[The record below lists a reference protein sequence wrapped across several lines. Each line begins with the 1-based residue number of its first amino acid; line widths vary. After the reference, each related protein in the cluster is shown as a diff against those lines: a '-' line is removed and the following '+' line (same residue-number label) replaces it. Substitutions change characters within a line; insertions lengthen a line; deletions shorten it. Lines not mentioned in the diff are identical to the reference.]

1 MTPAQRLLMPHGSYF
16 AGLLTKLFLSSAMT
30 FFRIT
35 RLGLMSVLIA
45 ATAGAQPVKP
55 TPRQLAW
62 QQLETTAFLH
72 FTVNTFT
79 DKEWGDGT
87 ESPAIFN
94 PTRLDARQW
103 VKALY
108 EAGFRMAILTAKHHD
123 GFCLWPSKMT
133 EHSVKNS
140 PYKNGQGDIVRE
152 VADACREY
160 GLKFGVYLSPWD
172 RHEPRYGTA
181 SYNDYYKSQ
190 LTELLTN
197 YGPIAEVWFDGAK
210 GDNAKDMTYDF
221 EGYWALVRQLQP
233 DAVMFSDAGPDVR
246 WVGNEAGNAGETC
259 WSTINTTG
267 LAPGVADPKYL
278 NVGDPA
284 GNRWIPAETDV
295 SIRPGWFYHPAED
308 KKVRSAQNLV
318 NLYYQ
323 AVGRNSLLLL
333 NVPPNR
339 EGLLSEPDVA
349 AIKEFRRILNETFR
363 TNLIVKNNR
372 LTDRKLASAVSL
384 PVNLPL
390 VTELDGEQSFDRIM
404 IQENIANGQ
413 HVVGGRV
420 EYWDGVRWQLIQ
432 SFTTVGYKRLLR
444 FPAVR
449 GSKVRLTVV
458 QANGPVQIAELGVFK
473 ASDLETRR

>member
-1 MTPAQRLLMPHGSYF
+1 MRIRF
-16 AGLLTKLFLSSAMT
+16 AVLALIPYLTF
-30 FFRIT
+30 
-35 RLGLMSVLIA
+35 
-45 ATAGAQPVKP
+45 AQPRP
-55 TPRQLAW
+55 APRQLAW

-94 PTRLDARQW
+94 PTKLNARQW
-103 VKALY
+103 IKTLKD
-108 EAGFRMAILTAKHHD
+108 AGFRMAIITAKHHD
-123 GFCLWPSKMT
+123 GFCLWPSKLT

-140 PYKNGQGDIVRE
+140 PWKNGKGDVVRE

-181 SYNDYYKSQ
+181 AYNDFYKAQ
-190 LTELLTN
+190 LRELLTN

-210 GDNAKDMTYDF
+210 GENAKDMTYDF
-221 EGYWALVRQLQP
+221 DGYWALVRELQP
-233 DAVMFSDAGPDVR
+233 QAVMFSDAGPDVR

-259 WSTINTTG
+259 WSTINTEG
-267 LAPGVADPKYL
+267 MAPGVADAKYL
-278 NVGDPA
+278 NTGDPA
-284 GNRWIPAETDV
+284 GKRWIPAETDV

-308 KKVRSAQNLV
+308 AKVRSGHNLA

-323 AVGRNSLLLL
+323 SVGRNSLLLL

-349 AIKEFRRILNETFR
+349 SLREFRQILNETFK
-363 TNLIVKNNR
+363 TNYVAKQPK
-372 LTDRKLASAVSL
+372 LTDRNLATFVTL
-384 PVNLPL
+384 RTDEPL
-390 VTELDGEQSFDRIM
+390 TIDLARETTFDRLM

-413 HVVGGRV
+413 RVTGGKV
-420 EYWDGVRWQLIQ
+420 EVWTGADWQPLAQ
-432 SFTTVGYKRLLR
+432 FTTVGYKRLLR
-444 FPAVR
+444 FSAVKASR
-449 GSKVRLTVV
+449 IRLTFTTLD
-458 QANGPVQIAELGVFK
+458 GSLELAEVGAFK
-473 ASDLETRR
+473 ASAGEEGF